1 MLYCKSDSSITDLK
15 LFNRRRLFVDFLS
28 KGISLA
34 VMSFSWA
41 ISHSTTDLRNANR
54 SLSLGVIDLIG
65 KDCWEESLLIQT
77 KLQTPSTDFLSYKLS
92 SVSREC
98 IIITL
103 LALHICI
110 GLKKRGEKPF
120 PEVSLRLSVILSSGA
135 ELSHCEQRVQSLFT
149 NQLSSAPALRVSP
162 RHSFTHAV
170 VPPLHFFVILS
181 EAHREKPRRL
191 LFLFSGAAW
200 RRCLWLP

>member
-1 MLYCKSDSSITDLK
+1 MQLWGKSLNVLCDSMLYCKSDLK
-15 LFNRRRLFVDFLS
+15 LFNSTRLFVDWRL
-28 KGISLA
+28 
-34 VMSFSWA
+34 
-41 ISHSTTDLRNANR
+41 NANR
-54 SLSLGVIDLIG
+54 SLSLGII
-65 KDCWEESLLIQT
+65 ESLLIPT

-98 IIITL
+98 VIITL
-103 LALHICI
+103 LALHICN
-110 GLKKRGEKPF
+110 GLKKRGGKPF

-170 VPPLHFFVILS
+170 VPPLHFLVILS

-191 LFLFSGAAW
+191 LFLFSEAAW